1 MIGILFGGQGSQQIE
16 MGKDFYENLEYS
28 KNYYDSLDENLKNT
42 ILFGDLETLTE
53 TKNTQPALVAFQTM
67 IGNLL
72 KEENINI
79 DATAGLSIG
88 EYSSLA
94 FADIITSKEA
104 IEIATIRGKLM
115 DEIGKEIKSKMVA
128 ILGGDIEIIKSHINK
143 VNDKE
148 NFVEISNINC
158 PGQIV
163 VSGEESKIDEFVE
176 SIKDDVKRIIP
187 LKTSGAFHTSYMN
200 PVEDSLKNLFEDYEF
215 KKENK
220 IIPFNYLGRPL
231 KEDENIKEIMSK
243 QVSNTVL
250 FQESIEYLID
260 NGVDTFIE
268 VGFGNVLKG
277 FIKKIDRN
285 KKVYV
290 IDTLESF
297 YNFIEEVKND

>member
-285 KKVYV
+285 KNVYV
-290 IDTLESF
+290 IDTLESY